1 MDALHQT
8 PLLDLFRRG
17 EAAADVRMLA
27 ARGVLA
33 PRAHEQ
39 MALLVWLAR
48 DPDAAIQEAALST
61 IDRIPADPLARYL
74 AGVDVPPD
82 VRQFFEGRGVTVQ
95 ADPVSEPSIEPLVT
109 GHDAPVAAMSSDV
122 SPAVT
127 DNLDEHGARQ
137 STVQRLSK
145 MSITDRLKVAM
156 RGNREER
163 TILIRDA
170 NKLVSIA
177 VLSSPRLTE
186 QEVESYAKMASV
198 SEDVLRVIGTSRAWI
213 KDYPVVRALA
223 FNPKTPI
230 AVSMGLV
237 NRLVERDVKA
247 LSSDRNIAEPV
258 KLLARKMTQ
267 ATQTR
272 RS

>member
-1 MDALHQT
+1 MDAFYQT

-17 EAAADVRMLA
+17 EVAADIRMLA
-27 ARGVLA
+27 ARGILA

-39 MALLVWLAR
+39 LALLVWLAG
-48 DPDAAIQEAALST
+48 DPDGAVQKAALHT
-61 IDRIPADPLARYL
+61 IERIPLEPLTRFL
-74 AGVDVPPD
+74 AGPD
-82 VRQFFEGRGVTVQ
+82 VSAEIREFFDARGVAT
-95 ADPVSEPSIEPLVT
+95 AAGSAAGIPAEAPLVEPQ
-109 GHDAPVAAMSSDV
+109 DAEQPERSDV
-122 SPAVT
+122 SPDVL
-127 DNLDEHGARQ
+127 DQLDEHGARQ

-145 MSITDRLKVAM
+145 LAITGKVKVAM

-163 TILIRDA
+163 MILIRDA

-177 VLSSPRLTE
+177 VLASPRLTE

-198 SEDVLRVIGTSRAWI
+198 SEDVLRVIGTSRAWT

-230 AVSMGLV
+230 AISMGLV

-247 LSSDRNIAEPV
+247 LSADRNIAEPV
-258 KLLARKMTQ
+258 KLLARKMMQ
-267 ATQTR
+267 AAQTR
-272 RS
+272 RH

>member
-1 MDALHQT
+1 MDELSQT
-8 PLLDLFRRG
+8 PWLDLFRRG
-17 EAAADVRMLA
+17 EAAADIRLLA

-39 MALLVWLAR
+39 LALLVYLAH
-48 DPDAAIQEAALST
+48 DADATISDTALAT
-61 IDRIPADPLARYL
+61 IGRIPAEPLCRFL
-74 AGVDVPPD
+74 AGSGVSAE
-82 VRQFFEGRGVTVQ
+82 VRQFFEARGFAANGRTAVE
-95 ADPVSEPSIEPLVT
+95 APAEPLVVDR
-109 GHDAPVAAMSSDV
+109 DASVVPEPGDV
-122 SPAVT
+122 SPDVT
-127 DNLDEHGARQ
+127 ARLDEHGARE

-145 MSITDRLKVAM
+145 MSVTDRLKVAM

-177 VLSSPRLTE
+177 VLSSPRITE
-186 QEVESYAKMASV
+186 QEIESYARMASV

-230 AVSMGLV
+230 AISMGLV
-237 NRLVERDVKA
+237 SRLVERDVKA

-258 KLLARKMTQ
+258 KLLARKMTK
-267 ATQTR
+267 ATETR
-272 RS
+272 RH